1 MELQQLSSIGGAGVV
16 ALRGN
21 GGCGSTRNLACRVVR
36 VRAEVEE
43 VEKAAPTRDKGW
55 FYNNFVATQTM
66 DAKLA
71 QFKNDVKSRNGFVGS
86 WFEDSFK
93 YTAWVE
99 VHRVLTERGLQ
110 DVDCK
115 GAYELISSGKAIAID
130 IRQEDEYAKVHAK
143 GAKSAPLFRLIQG
156 NDTKSNLRRLGYALI
171 TDFRGTERNPDF
183 IAAATEAVGGDKS
196 KQVIVYCSIGGTL
209 NTFVERKGPK
219 AKKYA
224 DPERLF
230 GRQSR
235 SLKAIYELQQAG
247 FTNIVHMKDGLNEW
261 MHLDLPLEAVDES

>member
-1 MELQQLSSIGGAGVV
+1 MELQQLSSWGATGV
-16 ALRGN
+16 ASRPLRN
-21 GGCGSTRNLACRVVR
+21 GTLDPKRLRRVVR

-43 VEKAAPTRDKGW
+43 QAAAPKATTRDRGW
-55 FYNNFVATQTM
+55 FFNNFVATQTM
-66 DAKLA
+66 EAKLA
-71 QFKNDVKSRNGFVGS
+71 QFKNDVKSRNGYVGS

-115 GAYELISSGKAIAID
+115 EAYERISSRKAIAID
-130 IRQEDEYAKVHAK
+130 IRQADEYANVHAK
-143 GAKSAPLFRLIQG
+143 GAKSAPLFRLIEG

-183 IAAATEAVGGDKS
+183 VEAAIAAVGGEKS

-209 NTFVERKGPK
+209 KTFVERKGPK
-219 AKKYA
+219 AKKFN

-235 SLKAIYELQQAG
+235 SLKAIYELQEAG
-247 FTNIVHMKDGLNEW
+247 FTDVVHMKDGLNEW
-261 MHLDLPLEAVDES
+261 MHLDLPIEAVA